1 MRPIKI
7 TTLFASVAQLRPKWA
22 KNTKLREH
30 LVHWMGNSKPL
41 SQNRYGLWSHG
52 SPGNLFAKWKGL
64 TLKSI
69 KKPQL
74 DFCIKNI
81 LCKLLNLYNVAIG
94 TKWDT
99 VAYFVAL
106 ESPDSIP
113 VSYCAQQSSPV
124 ALTTSFYPSGY
135 NAM

>member
-1 MRPIKI
+1 MQFGLNKDMIYFYKVTICPRIDF
-7 TTLFASVAQLRPKWA
+7 LLR
-22 KNTKLREH
+22 T
-30 LVHWMGNSKPL
+30 
-41 SQNRYGLWSHG
+41 Y
-52 SPGNLFAKWKGL
+52 
-64 TLKSI
+64 
-69 KKPQL
+69 
-74 DFCIKNI
+74 
-81 LCKLLNLYNVAIG
+81 YVAIG

>member
-1 MRPIKI
+1 MRILQKILIAGITQRNSKNLLKKMRPIKI

-41 SQNRYGLWSHG
+41 SQNRYGLWLHG

-69 KKPQL
+69 KMPRL

-81 LCKLLNLYNVAIG
+81 LCKLLNLYNNVINNSEFFG
-94 TKWDT
+94 N
-99 VAYFVAL
+99 
-106 ESPDSIP
+106 
-113 VSYCAQQSSPV
+113 
-124 ALTTSFYPSGY
+124 TSKTSEKPFT
-135 NAM
+135 

>member
-1 MRPIKI
+1 MRNLQKILIAGITQRNSKNLLKKMRPIKI
-7 TTLFASVAQLRPKWA
+7 TTLFASVAQLRPKWE

-69 KKPQL
+69 KMPQL

-81 LCKLLNLYNVAIG
+81 LCKLLNLYNNVINNSEFFG
-94 TKWDT
+94 N
-99 VAYFVAL
+99 
-106 ESPDSIP
+106 
-113 VSYCAQQSSPV
+113 
-124 ALTTSFYPSGY
+124 TSKTSEKPFT
-135 NAM
+135 